1 VSETYISAE
10 LRRLVVSRARRRC
23 EYCLVFEDDTYV
35 GFQIDHIISE
45 KHEGPTEADNLALA
59 CLFCNLNK
67 GSDIGSLD
75 DAGVFTRLFHPRQD
89 RWDEHF
95 RFDGPRIEG
104 ITTIGAVT
112 AKLLRL
118 NETHRVEERKATMS
132 L

>member
-1 VSETYISAE
+1 M
-10 LRRLVVSRARRRC
+10 
-23 EYCLVFEDDTYV
+23 

-45 KHEGPTEADNLALA
+45 KHEGPTDADNLALA

-75 DAGVFTRLFHPRQD
+75 DAGVFTRLFHPRRD

-95 RFDGPRIEG
+95 RFDGLRIEG
-104 ITTIGAVT
+104 ITAVGCVT
-112 AKLLRL
+112 AKLLRF
-118 NETHRVEERKATMS
+118 NDGHRVEERRATMT